1 MKKFYGRCSTGRQKM
16 SEELQLNE
24 VETKYGCMDEIYFD
38 TDVSGDAEL
47 SKRKALIELLASLK
61 KNDEIYIY
69 SFSRMARSTFLML
82 FIEKEIDVKGAKLI
96 SVKEEEA
103 SGKTAE
109 AKLMR
114 VLLSAVAEYE
124 KELIKARV
132 ASSRKVM
139 RKNGRYLGGR
149 RPFGYKVNGKELA
162 PVESEQS
169 VIRRMISWKNSGMTT
184 QAITDTLNANGILS
198 ATGNTWCKTA
208 AFKVMKNASHSTC

>member
-1 MKKFYGRCSTGRQKM
+1 M

-24 VETKYGCMDEIYFD
+24 VETKYGCVDEIYFD
-38 TDVSGDAEL
+38 NNVSGDADL

-82 FIEKEIDVKGAKLI
+82 FIEKEIEVKGAKLI

-103 SGKTAE
+103 SGITAE

-124 KELIKARV
+124 KELIRARV
-132 ASSRKVM
+132 SSSRKVM
-139 RKNGRYLGGR
+139 RKNGRYLGGK
-149 RPFGYKVNGKELA
+149 RPFGYKVSGKELIEVA
-162 PVESEQS
+162 SEQT
-169 VIRRMISWKNSGMTT
+169 IIKHMISLKNEGVTT
-184 QAITDTLNANGILS
+184 QAITDTLNTDGILS
-198 ATGNTWCKTA
+198 ATGNTWHYMSVRKIV
-208 AFKVMKNASHSTC
+208 KRAS